1 MRKIIFTKQ
10 GFADLIEEKHRLEEI
25 RVATVKDLQKA
36 REMGDLS
43 ENGFYKATKSRLGQ
57 IDHRLFE
64 IDILTKR
71 AHISEKQSSNFI
83 SIGSEVE
90 LELNG
95 QTIKYFIVGDT
106 EANLT
111 ENKISSHSPLGSA
124 LINKKVGDLAKVKLP
139 QYSAIYKILAIK

>member
-1 MRKIIFTKQ
+1 MRKVIFTKQ
-10 GFADLIEEKHRLEEI
+10 GFAELIAEKNKLEEI
-25 RVATVKDLQKA
+25 RVTTVKDLQKA

-64 IDILTKR
+64 IDMLTKR
-71 AHISEKQSSNFI
+71 AIITEKQSSNFI

-95 QTIKYFIVGDT
+95 QIIKYLIAGDT
-106 EANLT
+106 EANLAK
-111 ENKISSHSPLGSA
+111 NKISSHSPLGSA
-124 LINKKVGDLAKVKLP
+124 LINKKVGDLVRVNLP
-139 QYSAIYKILAIK
+139 RHSAIYKILSIK